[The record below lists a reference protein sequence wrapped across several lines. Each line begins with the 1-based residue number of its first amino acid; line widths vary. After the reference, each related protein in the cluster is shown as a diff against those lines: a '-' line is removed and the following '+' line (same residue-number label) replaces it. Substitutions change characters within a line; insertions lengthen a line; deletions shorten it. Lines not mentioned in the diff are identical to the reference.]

1 LSHNLKIPICL
12 QVIKVQNLK
21 FNNDKFYYRGPP
33 YERTIYYTKSR
44 EKEVEGDADFFDGTY
59 FMDEDHD
66 TYDCLFQI
74 KSPPEKYE
82 LLKNISHHNI
92 LGLISYDVK
101 KKIHIDGENKWG
113 NTSIICTKEEK
124 KFG

>member
-1 LSHNLKIPICL
+1 
-12 QVIKVQNLK
+12 
-21 FNNDKFYYRGPP
+21 
-33 YERTIYYTKSR
+33 
-44 EKEVEGDADFFDGTY
+44 VEGDADFFDGTY

-66 TYDCLFQI
+66 TYDCLFKI

-101 KKIHIDGENKWG
+101 KKYILMEKINGETLQSYAQRKRKNLVDD
-113 NTSIICTKEEK
+113 NRDMTP
-124 KFG
+124 KFKNFIK